1 MIETEKPLFY
11 EFADFRVD
19 AEKRILLRG
28 GKQISLTPKVFELL
42 LTFLE
47 QRGDVLEKEDL
58 MNLLWADSF
67 VEESNLAQNVAVL
80 RKALGESS
88 KEHKFILTVPGR
100 GYRFVADVKEIF
112 IENESAQ
119 SNDVLWQENFEE
131 EIPALP
137 QTQKHG
143 GKWLFA
149 GIAVLALLVIG
160 IAFWFFSNRNKTDAT
175 FIIDK
180 TSQLTSSAGLDIFP
194 SISTDGN
201 TIAFSSDRSGNF
213 EIYVKQ
219 LVAGAREVQ
228 ITSDGG
234 QNFQPAF
241 SPDGTQIA
249 YYSKKRGGVW
259 LVPVSG
265 GKPKQLTEFG
275 SRPSFSPDGLT
286 IVFQTEP
293 LTDLGTDSRPAMPP
307 STIWTI
313 PATGGEPTQ
322 ITKLGDP
329 PGGHGAPSFSPDGKR
344 IVFSTNN
351 VASSAVWT
359 VSAEGGDLKH
369 ISDTA
374 YDGVY
379 APDGKSILT
388 FSGRML
394 LKINISE
401 TEEPIGEPMR
411 IAVAGGSRGR
421 YLAVASKSKRIVYSA
436 LSINSNLWAT
446 PLTPA
451 NEAAGNPIQLTQNSN
466 SRSIQPAFSP
476 DGKKIAFQSADS
488 TGTITEI
495 WLMDSDGKNPS
506 QLTSGGGLNPG
517 WFPDGSRIA
526 FIARREDKIAYW
538 SVTVEGGKE
547 KKLFDFGQDAI
558 QTQLS
563 PDGKQVVFNSTKG
576 ETINVWMIP
585 IEGGEAKQLT
595 FDKEMAGFPYWSP
608 DGKWLS
614 LQIKRGGDANIAV
627 MPSEGG
633 EITQLTFDKGLS
645 WLYDWSPDG
654 DKIVFAGQRDG
665 LWNIYWVSRSTKEQK
680 QLTHFTKLN
689 SYVRYPGWS
698 PLNDQIVY
706 EYAET
711 TGNIW
716 MIELK

>member
-1 MIETEKPLFY
+1 MTETEKPLFY
-11 EFADFRVD
+11 EFADFRVN
-19 AEKRILLRG
+19 AEKRTLWRG
-28 GKQISLTPKVFELL
+28 GQQIILTPKVFETLL
-42 LTFLE
+42 IFLE
-47 QRGDVLEKEDL
+47 HRGEVLEKDFL

-88 KEHKFILTVPGR
+88 KEHKFILTIPGR
-100 GYRFVADVKEIF
+100 GYRFVAEVKEVF
-112 IENESAQ
+112 AENVPPKEI
-119 SNDVLWQENFEE
+119 VWQENFEE
-131 EIPALP
+131 EIPIA
-137 QTQKHG
+137 QDKKRSK
-143 GKWLFA
+143 KWLFA
-149 GIAVLALLVIG
+149 AVPLILLAIG
-160 IAFWFFSNRNKTDAT
+160 VFALWFFSNRNKTDET
-175 FIIDK
+175 FIITK
-180 TSQLTSSAGLDIFP
+180 TSQLTSSSGLDIFP

-201 TIAFSSDRSGNF
+201 TIAFSSDRSGSF

-219 LVAGAREVQ
+219 LVAGAKELQ
-228 ITSDGG
+228 LTSDGG
-234 QNFQPAF
+234 QTFQPAF

-249 YYSKKRGGVW
+249 YYSKKRGGIW
-259 LVPVSG
+259 IIPATG

-286 IVFQTEP
+286 IAFQTEP
-293 LTDLGTDSRPAMPP
+293 LTDLGTDSKPAMPP

-313 PATGGEPTQ
+313 PATGGEPKQ

-329 PGGHGAPSFSPDGKR
+329 PGGHGAPSFSPDGER
-344 IVFSTNN
+344 IVFSTNDTI
-351 VASSAVWT
+351 SSAIWT
-359 VSAEGGDLKH
+359 VSAQGGDLKH

-421 YLAVASKSKRIVYSA
+421 YLAVSPKSKRIVYSA
-436 LSINSNLWAT
+436 LSINSNLWSTA
-446 PLTPA
+446 LTPA

-466 SRSIQPAFSP
+466 SRSIQPGFSR
-476 DGKKIAFQSADS
+476 DGKKIAFQFADS
-488 TGTITEI
+488 TGTVIEI
-495 WLMDSDGKNPS
+495 WLMDSDGKNAS
-506 QLTSGGGLNPG
+506 QLTRGGGLNPR

-526 FIARREDKIAYW
+526 FIARREDQTAYW

-547 KKLFDFGQDAI
+547 KKLFDFGQDAT
-558 QTQLS
+558 QPQLS
-563 PDGKQVVFNSTKG
+563 PDGKQVAFNSKKG
-576 ETINVWMIP
+576 ETINAWTIP

-595 FDKEMAGFPYWSP
+595 FDKELAGFPYWSP

-614 LQIKRGGDANIAV
+614 LQIKRGENTNIAV

-633 EITQLTFDKGLS
+633 EITQLTFDKGHS
-645 WLYDWSPDG
+645 WLFDWSPDG
-654 DKIVFAGQRDG
+654 DKIAFAGQRDG
-665 LWNIYWVSRSTKEQK
+665 LWNIYWVSRSTKEEK